1 MREVEVKFKI
11 EDKDVLIA
19 ALKSKG
25 VNFEPEIHQ
34 DDVSY
39 APESWQKGDSDL
51 QIPFIRIRKQGEKK
65 VLTLKMP
72 ITNRLDK
79 LEYET
84 EVTNPD
90 EVEGMLKV
98 LKFKMDAHV
107 VKTRVITHADGYE
120 ICIDRVEELGDFV
133 EIEKLAEDDADG
145 QTIQKEIEAYLREL
159 IGDSQKLE
167 PIDRGYDVLMN
178 ELLRD

>member
-1 MREVEVKFKI
+1 MREIEVKFKI
-11 EDKDVLIA
+11 EDKDLLIQ
-19 ALKSKG
+19 ALQAKG
-25 VNFEPEIHQ
+25 VVFGAEIHQ

-39 APESWQKGDSDL
+39 APSNWQRGDSDL
-51 QIPFIRIRKQGEKK
+51 QVPFIRIRKQGKAN

-107 VKTRVITHADGYE
+107 VKTRVKTHVDGYE
-120 ICIDRVEELGDFV
+120 ICIDRVEKLGDFV

-145 QTIQKEIEAYLREL
+145 QTIQKEIEKYLRDL
-159 IGDSQKLE
+159 IGDSQALE

-178 ELLRD
+178 ELS